1 MKHEHMFIYVQIGRE
16 MEMEMEMAKAK
27 QINVSN
33 ICGLPNSASSFSRY
47 KTGIYFINRVV
58 LALSLSK

>member
-16 MEMEMEMAKAK
+16 MEMELAKAK